1 MTPLTRG
8 TTIFLGTSIHADFG
22 NILRRRIH
30 FSESF
35 RVGRLRTFVASAKQ
49 RQCDETPPKMPS
61 LPSAATQA
69 GARVPAK
76 RASIRASGPCM
87 FHPHRRQPPS
97 DWSWAH
103 IPAAVSERLAPAQAK
118 HAWAESPQR
127 RAFGQ
132 PTCTILGCH
141 CRQ

>member
-8 TTIFLGTSIHADFG
+8 TTISLGTSIHADFW

-35 RVGRLRTFVASAKQ
+35 RVGRLRLSSPSAKQ

-61 LPSAATQA
+61 LPTAATQA

-87 FHPHRRQPPS
+87 FRPHRRQPPS

-103 IPAAVSERLAPAQAK
+103 SPAAVSERPAPARAK
-118 HAWAESPQR
+118 HAWVERPQR
-127 RAFGQ
+127 RAFSQ
-132 PTCTILGCH
+132 PTCTLLGCR